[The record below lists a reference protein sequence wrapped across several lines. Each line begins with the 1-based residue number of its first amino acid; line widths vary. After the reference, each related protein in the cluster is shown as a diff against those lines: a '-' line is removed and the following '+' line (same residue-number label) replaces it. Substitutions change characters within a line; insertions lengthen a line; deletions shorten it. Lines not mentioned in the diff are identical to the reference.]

1 MLCIGQGSVFLLS
14 SKVTIIMVQVRQLDQ
29 EIYVLQLRREQ
40 RESVINMELSGKL
53 FQLRISRS
61 CKTKSS
67 RQRLQKRCYNVNLYA
82 ILTIY
87 LGFG

>member
-1 MLCIGQGSVFLLS
+1 MLVLCIGQGSVFLLS

-53 FQLRISRS
+53 FQLRYWESAEVVRQS
-61 CKTKSS
+61 QADRDYKTD
-67 RQRLQKRCYNVNLYA
+67 
-82 ILTIY
+82 TTM
-87 LGFG
+87 

>member
-1 MLCIGQGSVFLLS
+1 MLVLCIGQGSVFLLS

-53 FQLRISRS
+53 FQLR
-61 CKTKSS
+61 
-67 RQRLQKRCYNVNLYA
+67 Y
-82 ILTIY
+82 
-87 LGFG
+87 

>member
-1 MLCIGQGSVFLLS
+1 MLVLCIGQGSVFLLS

-53 FQLRISRS
+53 FQLRYWESAEVV
-61 CKTKSS
+61 
-67 RQRLQKRCYNVNLYA
+67 RQSQADRDYKRD
-82 ILTIY
+82 TTM
-87 LGFG
+87 

>member
-1 MLCIGQGSVFLLS
+1 MLVLCIGQGSVFLLS

-53 FQLRISRS
+53 FQLRYWESAEVVRQS
-61 CKTKSS
+61 QADRDYKTDTKM
-67 RQRLQKRCYNVNLYA
+67 
-82 ILTIY
+82 
-87 LGFG
+87 